1 MFLAMLTQ
9 PRSAG
14 QKTAGRQI
22 FTRFRLNRSASR
34 ACATDAQA
42 IATEV
47 GGHVESVCCRSC
59 CFRSF
64 CRVLQPTQYLACA
77 LFDVDVDATSL
88 RLPLSL
94 DGSRS
99 PGGEHKVPNQ
109 ASLDRTKGG
118 KSKVT
123 KGSRPPQVRES
134 RYAQQVGPG
143 DQFPRR
149 RGFFGRLFGGPTA
162 NGPQG
167 YYRPPPTRGY

>member
-1 MFLAMLTQ
+1 MVLLAKRGSPETGQSQSLNGDQSGSQRAFQTPKNATILYALVGKNGLKNTQVVLT
-9 PRSAG
+9 G
-14 QKTAGRQI
+14 VT
-22 FTRFRLNRSASR
+22 
-34 ACATDAQA
+34 
-42 IATEV
+42 
-47 GGHVESVCCRSC
+47 
-59 CFRSF
+59 
-64 CRVLQPTQYLACA
+64 
-77 LFDVDVDATSL
+77 
-88 RLPLSL
+88 
-94 DGSRS
+94 

-149 RGFFGRLFGGPTA
+149 RGFFGRLFSGPA
-162 NGPQG
+162 AYGPQG